1 MLCQRCGKR
10 SANVHYKQIVNG
22 AVYEEYLCSECA
34 EEKNKSFPSFETGL
48 DDFFGSLFVG
58 SSPAS
63 SSLRGGKSCPLCGA
77 TLRDISSTGKLGCA
91 KCYEVFADEL
101 KSTVTGIHGN
111 VTHVGRAPGGHREM
125 LERQEKLEELKKRQQ
140 KAVEVQDYELAAKLR
155 DEIKELTEGGSAKTS
170 ADSQARKSGSDSSE
184 GK

>member
-34 EEKNKSFPSFETGL
+34 GEKNKGFSSFDVGF
-48 DDFFGSLFVG
+48 DDFFGNLFAG
-58 SSPAS
+58 STSAS
-63 SSLRGGKSCPLCGA
+63 SSLRGAKTCPLCGA

-101 KSTVTGIHGN
+101 KSTISGIHGN
-111 VTHVGRAPGGHREM
+111 VTHIGRAPGGHREM
-125 LERQEKLEELKKRQQ
+125 MERQEKLEELKRRQQ
-140 KAVEVQDYELAAKLR
+140 SAVEAQDYELAAKLR
-155 DEIKELTEGGSAKTS
+155 DEIKEL
-170 ADSQARKSGSDSSE
+170 SE
-184 GK
+184 GKNARSVSEGDVRKKHSDGSEGK